1 MFSISVICFN
11 IEKYSA
17 DENIIF
23 VIKSYDDNYY
33 ICTTCDKA
41 LRNNSVPCQAV
52 ANRLNVVELSKSFQD
67 IRRLEKFLVS
77 RRVLF
82 KKVTVMPKGKSL
94 KIKGSICN
102 ISVSEVVVTGNM
114 LPRPTDSNCFII
126 VKLKRKLECKGH
138 VVFEAVRPD
147 IVIQFLEFLR
157 SHNRLYSNIKIIPA
171 NIPVD
176 VLGLQRLKTEED
188 ARYSKLQK
196 CLNEPIEVQLELS
209 LGEET
214 LEDPLSEFRTAS
226 METTF
231 VSEIPSACEMEED
244 IVFASGKGKKPVLMT
259 SFARSLVIHIC
270 FVLVI
275 MATKLKGKF
284 Q

>member
-147 IVIQFLEFLR
+147 VVIKFLEFLKI
-157 SHNRLYSNIKIIPA
+157 HNDLYSEINPA

-176 VLGLQRLKTEED
+176 ILGLQR
-188 ARYSKLQK
+188 
-196 CLNEPIEVQLELS
+196 
-209 LGEET
+209 
-214 LEDPLSEFRTAS
+214 F
-226 METTF
+226 
-231 VSEIPSACEMEED
+231 
-244 IVFASGKGKKPVLMT
+244 KK
-259 SFARSLVIHIC
+259 
-270 FVLVI
+270 
-275 MATKLKGKF
+275 
-284 Q
+284 